1 MKSERA
7 QTRETIA
14 LKQKKEI
21 KNEQAEFRVKLK
33 ITIKNIIVLSHN

>member
-7 QTRETIA
+7 QTRDTIA

-21 KNEQAEFRVKLK
+21 KNEQVEFRVKLK

>member
-1 MKSERA
+1 MMSERA
-7 QTRETIA
+7 QTRDTVP

-33 ITIKNIIVLSHN
+33 RTMKNIIVLSHN